1 MTDDFEQ
8 QLDIVKQKCLKC
20 EKCSLC
26 HTRTNTVFSG
36 GVPNSKLML
45 IGEAPG
51 YYEDQ
56 KGEPFVGKAG
66 QLLDKILGCVGFS
79 RKEHIYICN
88 TLKCRPPDNR
98 DPLPDEKEACR
109 EYLDAQIEILKPR
122 IILLCG

>member
-1 MTDDFEQ
+1 MTQEFEQ
-8 QLDIVKQKCLKC
+8 QLDLVKQKCLKC

-56 KGEPFVGKAG
+56 KGEPFVGKAANSCV
-66 QLLDKILGCVGFS
+66 ILFS
-79 RKEHIYICN
+79 LRYKYRNYCIF
-88 TLKCRPPDNR
+88 KF
-98 DPLPDEKEACR
+98 
-109 EYLDAQIEILKPR
+109 QIFLY
-122 IILLCG
+122 